1 MMERTERIR
10 RLSGALRYL
19 LIASSAALAI
29 AMILAAINTGQEWL
43 SFGDDRISQLWSTN
57 TDLRL
62 ALALV
67 VLPIPLMLLSGV
79 YWLQRLFGEYHT
91 GHFFKDSTMRCYMW
105 LVWLKAAFFVYEIIW
120 PNVLELV
127 SGYEPLAEVSIAIDA
142 GAFVELVVLLLIVH
156 LLKEAQKINDENQAF
171 V

>member
-1 MMERTERIR
+1 MERSERIR

-19 LIASSAALAI
+19 LIAASAALAF
-29 AMILAAINTGQEWL
+29 AMILAVLTTGQEWL
-43 SFGDDRISQLWSTN
+43 SFGDDRITQLWN
-57 TDLRL
+57 TDSDLRP

-67 VLPIPLMLLSGV
+67 ILPIPLMLFCGV
-79 YWLQRLFGEYHT
+79 YWLQRLFGEYHV
-91 GHFFKDSTMRCYMW
+91 GHFFKDSTMRCYLW
-105 LVWLKAAFFVYEIIW
+105 LVWLKVAFFVYEIIW
-120 PNVLELV
+120 PNLLELV